1 MRKVLLTT
9 TALVALGGVSAAS
22 AIEIGGSYA
31 FEYTDTSNTGAAADA
46 ANVSGNTM
54 GSDANV
60 DFSNSITTDSGLT
73 FGALVRLDSQ
83 EDSGSG
89 AFFVEDQ
96 GLTISGDFGSVMMG
110 QTDGFVDQMDN
121 FMTSS
126 NMQEIGATTTN
137 NSLNNSTAVPDNEQ
151 AGKIGYRSPNING
164 FQFGFSSEDGG
175 AGATANDDVTS
186 YIVTYN
192 LMDMATVG
200 YAAAEDPDDNNA
212 GADTDYTQYGIGADV
227 GPFFIS
233 LAKGTEKVKAAGGGA
248 DTSKVD
254 TTDME
259 IQYGL
264 NDATNLYALIVDS
277 EDKTGTNVGDKFE
290 GTTIGLTYSIAPG
303 VTFLY
308 EYNDGDFTD
317 SSANTTEGRVASRAR
332 LSVSF

>member
-31 FEYTDTSNTGAAADA
+31 FEYTDTSNSGNAADA

-73 FGALVRLDSQ
+73 FGVLVRLDSQ
-83 EDSGSG
+83 EDSGG
-89 AFFVEDQ
+89 GDFFVEDQ

-110 QTDGFVDQMDN
+110 QTDGYVDQMDN
-121 FMTSS
+121 FMTVL
-126 NMQEIGATTTN
+126 NMQEVGATTTN
-137 NSLNNSTAVPDNEQ
+137 NTVNTHTAVPDNEQ
-151 AGKIGYRSPNING
+151 AGKVGYRSPNISG
-164 FQFGFSSEDGG
+164 FQFGFSTEDGG
-175 AGATANDDVTS
+175 AGATANNDVTS
-186 YIVTYN
+186 YIVTYD
-192 LMDMATVG
+192 LMGMATIG

-227 GPFFIS
+227 GPFFVS

-254 TTDME
+254 TTDVE

-264 NDATNLYALIVDS
+264 NDSTNLYALIVDS
-277 EDKTGTNVGDKFE
+277 EDKQGANAGDKFE
-290 GTTIGLTYSIAPG
+290 GTTIGLTYTVAPG
-303 VTFLY
+303 VNFLY
-308 EYNDGDFTD
+308 EYNDGDFSD
-317 SSANTTEGRVASRAR
+317 DSANTSEGRVAQRAR

>member
-31 FEYTDTSNTGAAADA
+31 FEYTDTNNTGAAADA

-110 QTDGFVDQMDN
+110 QTDGYVDQMDN
-121 FMTSS
+121 FMTVL
-126 NMQEIGATTTN
+126 NMQEVGATTTN
-137 NSLNNSTAVPDNEQ
+137 NTVNTHTAVPDNEQ

-175 AGATANDDVTS
+175 SGASANDDVTS

-192 LMDMATVG
+192 LMDMATIG
-200 YAAAEDPDDNNA
+200 YASAEDPDDTNA

-227 GPFFIS
+227 GPFFVS

-254 TTDME
+254 TTDVE

-264 NDATNLYALIVDS
+264 NDSTNLYALIVDS
-277 EDKTGTNVGDKFE
+277 EEKQGTNAGDKFE
-290 GTTIGLTYSIAPG
+290 GTTIGLTYTVAPG
-303 VTFLY
+303 VSFLY
-308 EYNDGDFTD
+308 EYNDGDFSDD
-317 SSANTTEGRVASRAR
+317 SASTTEGQVAQRAR